1 MGGIIPVCLRMRI
14 AQALFTEEAIRAGIR
29 NLQMFGGVYPS
40 GLVDEATLQ
49 VGS

>member
-1 MGGIIPVCLRMRI
+1 MSKNHPNVFAH